1 MSVCQ
6 KCHKEF
12 KYNYLLKR
20 HMNKKIDCSNIQNNN
35 IFEDNNEI
43 IDIKLKIK
51 QNQEEIN
58 KIDECI
64 KNSINKPNNINKCN
78 FCNKESSSKSNLARH
93 MKYYCSLHKN
103 LLEKQ
108 YHLKNECINLET
120 SKEKKI
126 NDLINIKR
134 DIEMKQMRLDIEKL
148 LNNNSPNINI
158 THTKIIM
165 K

>member
-78 FCNKESSSKSNLARH
+78 FCNKLMNITQYTA
-93 MKYYCSLHKN
+93 
-103 LLEKQ
+103 EKQ
-108 YHLKNECINLET
+108 RYNCI
-120 SKEKKI
+120 KCKI
-126 NDLINIKR
+126 LHDFDNY
-134 DIEMKQMRLDIEKL
+134 DIDEYVIYKFMDL
-148 LNNNSPNINI
+148 LNCDN
-158 THTKIIM
+158 
-165 K
+165 